1 MREYQR
7 TTDEQI
13 IEAVNKYME
22 TYPNASRN
30 KIILHATGS
39 GERVRKLAREGKINL
54 PVPLPRGSNSNWTRY
69 FKFEK
74 TA

>member
-1 MREYQR
+1 MRAYQK

-13 IEAVNKYME
+13 IEAVNTYME

-30 KIILHATGS
+30 QIILYATGKAD
-39 GERVRKLAREGKINL
+39 RVRKLAKEGKINL
-54 PVPLPRGSNSNWTRY
+54 PAPLPRGSNSNWARY